1 MNKKILTAAALT
13 LMLVGG
19 AISLVGCNHKNVN
32 VGTNGTTASSTDAT
46 TETKVTINTKDVD
59 KDYWKNLVGDDHN
72 VTITSKDKNT
82 GSKSDKTSD
91 KAAKSDKTDKTDK
104 AAKSGKTDKATA
116 GKTDKKPSENV
127 SKEPKANT
135 DKPAKETTK
144 APAPQPTEEP
154 STEKIGCSHNWVTE
168 QKVVKD
174 AWDETIVD
182 EPEKTQK
189 VKVKDAW
196 DETKKV
202 KVKDAWDEQVY
213 VGDRSI
219 QNETGE
225 DMTNVNTKEWCKKHN
240 CRNHFLGNG
249 PCATDVTSTPI
260 YKTVHHDA
268 EYTTKTIHHDAEYT
282 TKTIPAKT
290 HTVHHDA
297 EYKSVTYCSKCGKTK

>member
-91 KAAKSDKTDKTDK
+91 KAAKSDKTDK
-104 AAKSGKTDKATA
+104 ATA

-127 SKEPKANT
+127 SEEPKANT
-135 DKPAKETTK
+135 EKPAKETTE

-154 STEKIGCSHNWVTE
+154 TTEKTGCSHNWVTE
-168 QKVVKD
+168 QKLVKD
-174 AWDETIVD
+174 AWDETIID

-189 VKVKDAW
+189 VKVKDEW
-196 DETKKV
+196 DEQV
-202 KVKDAWDEQVY
+202 LVKDAWDEKIITGYRDIQIDT
-213 VGDRSI
+213 GDDVTDI
-219 QNETGE
+219 DWYT
-225 DMTNVNTKEWCKKHN
+225 WCKDHD
-240 CRNHFLGNG
+240 CPVHCFGNG
-249 PCATDVTSTPI
+249 YCATSCRSEPVYGTKHHDAE
-260 YKTVHHDA
+260 YKTVHH
-268 EYTTKTIHHDAEYT
+268 KAEYT

>member
-82 GSKSDKTSD
+82 KSKSDKTSD
-91 KAAKSDKTDKTDK
+91 KVAKSD
-104 AAKSGKTDKATA
+104 KTDKATA

-127 SKEPKANT
+127 SEEPKANT
-135 DKPAKETTK
+135 DKPAKETTE

-154 STEKIGCSHNWVTE
+154 TTEKTGCSHNWVTE
-168 QKVVKD
+168 TVKA

-196 DETKKV
+196 DEKV
-202 KVKDAWDEQVY
+202 LVKDAYDEKEY
-213 VGDRSI
+213 IGDRAI
-219 QNETGE
+219 QNDTGE
-225 DMTNVNTKEWCKKHN
+225 DITGVSRKEWCKAHN
-240 CRNHFLGNG
+240 CNIHFLGDG
-249 PCATDVTSTPI
+249 PCASNVTLTPV
-260 YKTVHHDA
+260 Y
-268 EYTTKTIHHDAEYT
+268 KTIHHDAQYETVHHDATYENRT
-282 TKTIPAKT
+282 TPAKT
-290 HTVHHDA
+290 HTVNHKA
-297 EYKSVTYCSKCGKTK
+297 ETIQRCSKCGITK

>member
-59 KDYWKNLVGDDHN
+59 KNYWKNLVGDDHN

-82 GSKSDKTSD
+82 KSKSDKTSD
-91 KAAKSDKTDKTDK
+91 KAAKSDKTDK
-104 AAKSGKTDKATA
+104 ATT

-127 SKEPKANT
+127 SEEPKAT
-135 DKPAKETTK
+135 TEKPTKETTE
-144 APAPQPTEEP
+144 APTPQPTEEP
-154 STEKIGCSHNWVTE
+154 TPEKTGCSHNWVTE
-168 QKVVKD
+168 KKLVKD

-189 VKVKDAW
+189 VKVKDAY
-196 DETKKV
+196 DEQV
-202 KVKDAWDEQVY
+202 LVKDAWDEQVL
-213 VGDRSI
+213 VGYRSI
-219 QNETGE
+219 QNDTGE
-225 DMTNVNTKEWCKKHN
+225 DVTGCGIEWCEAHD
-240 CRNHFLGNG
+240 CFVHMLGNG
-249 PCATDVTSTPI
+249 PCVCNNTPTPVYETKHHNAQ
-260 YKTVHHDA
+260 YKTVR
-268 EYTTKTIHHDAEYT
+268 HDAEYT

-297 EYKSVTYCSKCGKTK
+297 QYESVTYCSKCGKTK

>member
-19 AISLVGCNHKNVN
+19 AISLAACNHKNVN

-82 GSKSDKTSD
+82 DSKSDKTSD
-91 KAAKSDKTDKTDK
+91 KAAKSGKTDKT
-104 AAKSGKTDKATA
+104 TA

-127 SKEPKANT
+127 SEEPKAT
-135 DKPAKETTK
+135 TEKPTEETTK

-168 QKVVKD
+168 QKLVKD

-196 DETKKV
+196 DETKNV
-202 KVKDAWDEQVY
+202 KVKDAWDEQVCI
-213 VGDRSI
+213 GKRSI

-225 DMTNVNTKEWCKKHN
+225 DLTGVDKLDWCEAHD
-240 CRNHFLGNG
+240 CRIHMLGDG
-249 PCATDVTSTPI
+249 PCGSDVTIKPV

-282 TKTIPAKT
+282 YKTIPAKT

>member
-32 VGTNGTTASSTDAT
+32 VGTNGTTASSTDTT

-82 GSKSDKTSD
+82 DSKSDKTSD
-91 KAAKSDKTDKTDK
+91 KVTKSNKTDKT
-104 AAKSGKTDKATA
+104 TA

-127 SKEPKANT
+127 SEEPKANT
-135 DKPAKETTK
+135 DKPAKETTE

-154 STEKIGCSHNWVTE
+154 TTEKIGCSHNWVTE
-168 QKVVKD
+168 QKVVKA

-196 DETKKV
+196 DEKV
-202 KVKDAWDEQVY
+202 CVKDAYDEKICI
-213 VGDRSI
+213 GEREI
-219 QNETGE
+219 QNDTGE
-225 DMTNVNTKEWCKKHN
+225 DVTDVTNPREWCKDHD
-240 CRNHFLGNG
+240 CSIHFLGNG
-249 PCATDVTSTPI
+249 PCISNNTITPI

-268 EYTTKTIHHDAEYT
+268 QYKTIHHDATYENRT
-282 TKTIPAKT
+282 TPAKT
-290 HTVHHDA
+290 HTIHHNA
-297 EYKSVTYCSKCGKTK
+297 EYKTIQCCSKCGATK

>member
-19 AISLVGCNHKNVN
+19 AISLAACNHKNVN

-46 TETKVTINTKDVD
+46 TETKVTINTKDTD

-82 GSKSDKTSD
+82 NSKSDKTTESD
-91 KAAKSDKTDKTDK
+91 KN
-104 AAKSGKTDKATA
+104 DKATA

-127 SKEPKANT
+127 SKEPKAT
-135 DKPAKETTK
+135 TEKPTEAPVKETPTQ
-144 APAPQPTEEP
+144 QPTEEP
-154 STEKIGCSHNWVTE
+154 TTEKTGCSHNWVTE
-168 QKVVKD
+168 QKLIKD

-182 EPEKTQK
+182 TPEKTQK

-202 KVKDAWDEQVY
+202 CTKEAYDEQVY
-213 VGDRSI
+213 IGKRSI

-225 DMTNVNTKEWCKKHN
+225 DLTGVDRRAWCEAHDCN
-240 CRNHFLGNG
+240 IHMLGNG
-249 PCATDVTSTPI
+249 PCANDVTIKPM

-268 EYTTKTIHHDAEYT
+268 EYTTKTIHHDAEYET
-282 TKTIPAKT
+282 RTIPAKT

-297 EYKSVTYCSKCGKTK
+297 QYESVTYCSKCGKTK

>member
-91 KAAKSDKTDKTDK
+91 KAAKSDKTDK
-104 AAKSGKTDKATA
+104 ATA
-116 GKTDKKPSENV
+116 GKTDKKPSKDV
-127 SKEPKANT
+127 SEEPKAT
-135 DKPAKETTK
+135 TEKPAKETTK

-154 STEKIGCSHNWVTE
+154 TTEKTGCSHNWVTE
-168 QKVVKD
+168 QKEVKA

-196 DETKKV
+196 DEQV
-202 KVKDAWDEQVY
+202 LVKDAWDEKVC
-213 VGDRSI
+213 VGERVI
-219 QNETGE
+219 QNDTGE
-225 DMTNVNTKEWCKKHN
+225 DVTGQGLDWCEKHD
-240 CRNHFLGNG
+240 CFIHMLGNG
-249 PCATDVTSTPI
+249 PCVSNNHVEEIYETKHHDAQ

-268 EYTTKTIHHDAEYT
+268 EYA

-290 HTVHHDA
+290 HTVHHKA
-297 EYKSVTYCSKCGKTK
+297 EYVSIQKCSKCGATK

>member
-46 TETKVTINTKDVD
+46 TETKVTINTKNVD

-91 KAAKSDKTDKTDK
+91 KAAKSDKTDK
-104 AAKSGKTDKATA
+104 
-116 GKTDKKPSENV
+116 KPSKDV
-127 SKEPKANT
+127 SEEPKAT
-135 DKPAKETTK
+135 TEKPTTAPVKETPTQ
-144 APAPQPTEEP
+144 QPTEEP
-154 STEKIGCSHNWVTE
+154 TTEKIGCSHNWVTE
-168 QKVVKD
+168 QKLVKD

-196 DETKKV
+196 DETKNV
-202 KVKDAWDEQVY
+202 KVKDAWDEKVY
-213 VGDRSI
+213 MGKKKIHNV
-219 QNETGE
+219 TGE
-225 DMTNVNTKEWCKKHN
+225 DMTNVDFLSWCEAHD
-240 CRNHFLGNG
+240 CAIHFLGDG
-249 PCATDVTSTPI
+249 PCACDVTIEDI
-260 YKTVHHDA
+260 YETVHHDA
-268 EYTTKTIHHDAEYT
+268 EYKTKTIHHDAEYT

-297 EYKSVTYCSKCGKTK
+297 QYKSVTTCSKCGATK

>member
-82 GSKSDKTSD
+82 KSKSDKTSD
-91 KAAKSDKTDKTDK
+91 KVAKSD
-104 AAKSGKTDKATA
+104 KTDKATA

-127 SKEPKANT
+127 SEEPKANT
-135 DKPAKETTK
+135 EKPTEDTTK

-168 QKVVKD
+168 QKLVKD

-196 DETKKV
+196 DEQV
-202 KVKDAWDEQVY
+202 LVKDAWDEKVY
-213 VGDRSI
+213 IGDRAI
-219 QNETGE
+219 QNDTGE
-225 DMTNVNTKEWCKKHN
+225 DVTGVGLEWCDAHD
-240 CRNHFLGNG
+240 CAIHCLGNG
-249 PCATDVTSTPI
+249 PCRSNCTLTPVYETKHHAAQ
-260 YKTVHHDA
+260 YKTVRH
-268 EYTTKTIHHDAEYT
+268 EAEYT

-297 EYKSVTYCSKCGKTK
+297 QYKSVTYCSKCGKTK

>member
-19 AISLVGCNHKNVN
+19 AISLAACNHKNVN

-82 GSKSDKTSD
+82 RSKSDKTSD
-91 KAAKSDKTDKTDK
+91 KVAKSD
-104 AAKSGKTDKATA
+104 KTDKATA

-127 SKEPKANT
+127 SEEPKPNT
-135 DKPAKETTK
+135 DKPAKETTE

-154 STEKIGCSHNWVTE
+154 TTEKTGCSHNWVTE
-168 QKVVKD
+168 TIKA

-196 DETKKV
+196 DEKV
-202 KVKDAWDEQVY
+202 LVKDAYDEKVY
-213 VGDRSI
+213 VGDRAI
-219 QNETGE
+219 QNDTGE
-225 DMTNVNTKEWCKKHN
+225 DVTGKGIEWCKEHD
-240 CRNHFLGNG
+240 CAVHFLGNG
-249 PCATDVTSTPI
+249 PCKGKI
-260 YKTVHHDA
+260 VHSHLSMMLN
-268 EYTTKTIHHDAEYT
+268 IQLRQFRLRL
-282 TKTIPAKT
+282 IQFIMMQNI
-290 HTVHHDA
+290 
-297 EYKSVTYCSKCGKTK
+297 SL

>member
-1 MNKKILTAAALT
+1 MNKKILTAATLT
-13 LMLVGG
+13 LMLVGC

-46 TETKVTINTKDVD
+46 TETKVTINTKDAD

-82 GSKSDKTSD
+82 DSKSDKTTESD
-91 KAAKSDKTDKTDK
+91 KN
-104 AAKSGKTDKATA
+104 DKATA

-127 SKEPKANT
+127 SEEPKPNT
-135 DKPAKETTK
+135 DKPAKETTE

-154 STEKIGCSHNWVTE
+154 TTEKIGCSHNWVTE
-168 QKVVKD
+168 QKEVKA

-182 EPEKTQK
+182 TPEKTQK

-196 DETKKV
+196 DETKNV
-202 KVKDAWDEQVY
+202 KVKDAYDEQVY
-213 VGDRSI
+213 IGDHSI

-225 DMTNVNTKEWCKKHN
+225 DLTGVDRLAWCEAHD
-240 CRNHFLGNG
+240 CRIHMLGNG
-249 PCATDVTSTPI
+249 PCACDVTLEPM

-268 EYTTKTIHHDAEYT
+268 EYKTKTIHHDAEYET
-282 TKTIPAKT
+282 RTIPAKT

>member
-19 AISLVGCNHKNVN
+19 AVSLAACNHKNVN

-82 GSKSDKTSD
+82 KSKSDKTS
-91 KAAKSDKTDKTDK
+91 DK

-127 SKEPKANT
+127 SGEPKANT
-135 DKPAKETTK
+135 DKPVKESTE

-154 STEKIGCSHNWVTE
+154 TTEKIGCSHNWVTE
-168 QKVVKD
+168 QKVIKD
-174 AWDETIVD
+174 AWDETVID

-196 DETKKV
+196 DEQV
-202 KVKDAWDEQVY
+202 LVKDAWDEQVY
-213 VGDRSI
+213 VGERAI
-219 QNETGE
+219 QNDTGE
-225 DMTNVNTKEWCKKHN
+225 DVTGQGLDWCEKHN
-240 CRNHFLGNG
+240 CHDHFLGDG
-249 PCATDVTSTPI
+249 PCRSNCTIKPI
-260 YKTVHHDA
+260 YETKHHAAQYKTVHHKA
-268 EYTTKTIHHDAEYT
+268 EYTY
-282 TKTIPAKT
+282 KTIPAKT

-297 EYKSVTYCSKCGKTK
+297 QYKSVTTCSKCGATK

>member
-46 TETKVTINTKDVD
+46 TETKVTINTKDAD

-82 GSKSDKTSD
+82 KSKSDKTSD
-91 KAAKSDKTDKTDK
+91 KV
-104 AAKSGKTDKATA
+104 AKSGKTDKATA
-116 GKTDKKPSENV
+116 GKTDKKPSENI

-135 DKPAKETTK
+135 EKPTEAPVKETPTQ
-144 APAPQPTEEP
+144 QPTEEP
-154 STEKIGCSHNWVTE
+154 TTEKTGCSHNWVTE

-196 DETKKV
+196 DEQV
-202 KVKDAWDEQVY
+202 LVKDAYDEQVY
-213 VGDRSI
+213 AGEHAI
-219 QNETGE
+219 QNDTGE
-225 DMTNVNTKEWCKKHN
+225 DMTGINAHDWCMKHH
-240 CRNHFLGNG
+240 CDEHSPYDGG
-249 PCATDVTSTPI
+249 PCAYNTTLKPI
-260 YKTVHHDA
+260 YNTVHH
-268 EYTTKTIHHDAEYT
+268 KAEYT

-290 HTVHHDA
+290 HTVHHKA
-297 EYKSVTYCSKCGKTK
+297 EYVSIQKCSKCGATK

>member
-19 AISLVGCNHKNVN
+19 AISLAACNHKNVN

-46 TETKVTINTKDVD
+46 TETKVTINTKDTD

-82 GSKSDKTSD
+82 DSKSDKTAG
-91 KAAKSDKTDKTDK
+91 KTTKSD
-104 AAKSGKTDKATA
+104 KTDKATA

-127 SKEPKANT
+127 SEEPKAT
-135 DKPAKETTK
+135 TEKPTTAPVKETPTQ
-144 APAPQPTEEP
+144 QPTEEP
-154 STEKIGCSHNWVTE
+154 TTEKTGCSHNWVTE
-168 QKVVKD
+168 TVKA
-174 AWDETIVD
+174 AWDEKVVD
-182 EPEKTQK
+182 EPARTEK
-189 VKVKDAW
+189 VKTKDAW

-202 KVKDAWDEQVY
+202 CTKEAYDEQVLDGY
-213 VGDRSI
+213 RDI
-219 QNETGE
+219 QNETG
-225 DMTNVNTKEWCKKHN
+225 DDVTDVNRRQWCKDHN
-240 CRNHFLGNG
+240 CRGHFLGDG
-249 PCATDVTSTPI
+249 PCASDNTSTPV

-282 TKTIPAKT
+282 TKTIPEKS

-297 EYKSVTYCSKCGKTK
+297 VYKTYCSKCGATK

>member
-82 GSKSDKTSD
+82 KSKSDKTSD
-91 KAAKSDKTDKTDK
+91 KAAKSD
-104 AAKSGKTDKATA
+104 KTDKATA

-127 SKEPKANT
+127 SEEPKPST
-135 DKPAKETTK
+135 KKPAKETTE

-154 STEKIGCSHNWVTE
+154 TTEKTGCSHNWVTE
-168 QKVVKD
+168 QKLVKD
-174 AWDETIVD
+174 AWDETVVD
-182 EPEKTQK
+182 EPKKTQK

-196 DETKKV
+196 DEQV
-202 KVKDAWDEQVY
+202 LVKDAYDEKVC
-213 VGDRSI
+213 VGERVI
-219 QNETGE
+219 QNDTGE
-225 DMTNVNTKEWCKKHN
+225 DITGIGLKWCEEHD
-240 CRNHFLGNG
+240 CRLHMLGDG
-249 PCATDVTSTPI
+249 PCRCNNHVEKIYETKHHDAQ
-260 YKTVHHDA
+260 YKTVR
-268 EYTTKTIHHDAEYT
+268 HDAEYT

-297 EYKSVTYCSKCGKTK
+297 QYKSVTTCSKCGATK

>member
-19 AISLVGCNHKNVN
+19 AVSLAACNHKNVN

-91 KAAKSDKTDKTDK
+91 KVTKSDKTDKT
-104 AAKSGKTDKATA
+104 TA

-127 SKEPKANT
+127 SEEPKT
-135 DKPAKETTK
+135 TTEKPTEDTTK

-154 STEKIGCSHNWVTE
+154 TTEKTGCSHNWVTE
-168 QKVVKD
+168 TVKA
-174 AWDETIVD
+174 AWDEKVVD
-182 EPEKTQK
+182 EPARTEK
-189 VKVKDAW
+189 VKTKDAW

-213 VGDRSI
+213 IGDRAI

-225 DMTNVNTKEWCKKHN
+225 DITGVNARQWCKAHN
-240 CRNHFLGNG
+240 CAQCFLGDG
-249 PCATDVTSTPI
+249 PCAGDVTLVPI
-260 YKTVHHDA
+260 YETKHHDA
-268 EYTTKTIHHDAEYT
+268 EYETKTIHHDAEYT
-282 TKTIPAKT
+282 TKTIPEKS
-290 HTVHHDA
+290 HTVHHNA
-297 EYKSVTYCSKCGKTK
+297 ETIKRCSKCGATK

>member
-91 KAAKSDKTDKTDK
+91 KVAKSDKTDK
-104 AAKSGKTDKATA
+104 ATA
-116 GKTDKKPSENV
+116 DKTDKKPSENV
-127 SKEPKANT
+127 SKEPKAT
-135 DKPAKETTK
+135 TEKPTKETTE
-144 APAPQPTEEP
+144 APAPQPTQEP
-154 STEKIGCSHNWVTE
+154 TTEKTGCSHNWVTE
-168 QKVVKD
+168 TVKA
-174 AWDETIVD
+174 AWDETIID

-196 DETKKV
+196 DEKV
-202 KVKDAWDEQVY
+202 CVKDAWDEQVLDGY
-213 VGDRSI
+213 RDI
-219 QNETGE
+219 QNDTGE
-225 DMTNVNTKEWCKKHN
+225 DVTYINHEKWCEEHD
-240 CRNHFLGNG
+240 CHDHFLGDG
-249 PCATDVTSTPI
+249 PCAGNTTSTPV

-268 EYTTKTIHHDAEYT
+268 KYKTVHHDAKYETQT
-282 TKTIPAKT
+282 TPAKT
-290 HTVHHDA
+290 HTVHHKA
-297 EYKSVTYCSKCGKTK
+297 ETIQRCSKCGATK

>member
-19 AISLVGCNHKNVN
+19 AVSLAACNHKNVN

-82 GSKSDKTSD
+82 KSKS
-91 KAAKSDKTDKTDK
+91 DKTDK
-104 AAKSGKTDKATA
+104 AAKSDKSDKTTS
-116 GKTDKKPSENV
+116 GKTDKKPSKDV
-127 SKEPKANT
+127 SEEPKAT
-135 DKPAKETTK
+135 TEKPTKETTE

-154 STEKIGCSHNWVTE
+154 TTEKIGCSHNWVTE

-196 DETKKV
+196 DEKV
-202 KVKDAWDEQVY
+202 LVKDAYDEKVCI
-213 VGDRSI
+213 GERSI
-219 QNETGE
+219 QNDTGE
-225 DMTNVNTKEWCKKHN
+225 DLTYVDGQKWCEEHD
-240 CRNHFLGNG
+240 CHIHFLGDG
-249 PCATDVTSTPI
+249 PCAGNVTIKPI
-260 YKTVHHDA
+260 YETKHHDAQYKTVHHEA
-268 EYTTKTIHHDAEYT
+268 EYTY
-282 TKTIPAKT
+282 KTIPAKT

-297 EYKSVTYCSKCGKTK
+297 QYKSVTTCSKCGATK

>member
-82 GSKSDKTSD
+82 GSKSDKTAG
-91 KAAKSDKTDKTDK
+91 KTTKSDKTDKT
-104 AAKSGKTDKATA
+104 TA
-116 GKTDKKPSENV
+116 GKTDKKPSKDV
-127 SKEPKANT
+127 SEEPKAST
-135 DKPAKETTK
+135 DKPAKETTE

-154 STEKIGCSHNWVTE
+154 TTEKIGCSHNWVTE
-168 QKVVKD
+168 QKEVKA

-196 DETKKV
+196 DEKV
-202 KVKDAWDEQVY
+202 CVKDAWDEKVY
-213 VGDRSI
+213 MGDHSI
-219 QNETGE
+219 QNDTNEDITGINPY
-225 DMTNVNTKEWCKKHN
+225 DWCMEHH
-240 CRNHFLGNG
+240 CDEHSPYEGG
-249 PCATDVTSTPI
+249 PCAFNVTIKPI
-260 YKTVHHDA
+260 Y
-268 EYTTKTIHHDAEYT
+268 DAEYT

-297 EYKSVTYCSKCGKTK
+297 QYESVTYCSKCGKTK

>member
-91 KAAKSDKTDKTDK
+91 KA
-104 AAKSGKTDKATA
+104 TA

-127 SKEPKANT
+127 SEEHKAT
-135 DKPAKETTK
+135 TEKPTEETTK
-144 APAPQPTEEP
+144 APTPQPTEEP
-154 STEKIGCSHNWVTE
+154 TTEKTGCSHNWVTE
-168 QKVVKD
+168 QKEVKA

-202 KVKDAWDEQVY
+202 CTKEAYDEQVLDGY
-213 VGDRSI
+213 RDI

-225 DMTNVNTKEWCKKHN
+225 DVTDVDPYEWCKDHD
-240 CRNHFLGNG
+240 CRDHFLGNG
-249 PCATDVTSTPI
+249 PCASDCTATPV
-260 YKTVHHDA
+260 YKTVHHKA
-268 EYTTKTIHHDAEYT
+268 EYKTKTIHHDAEYT
-282 TKTIPAKT
+282 TRTIPAKT

>member
-19 AISLVGCNHKNVN
+19 AISLAACNHKNVN

-46 TETKVTINTKDVD
+46 TETKVTINTKDAD

-91 KAAKSDKTDKTDK
+91 KATKSD
-104 AAKSGKTDKATA
+104 KTDKATA
-116 GKTDKKPSENV
+116 GKTDKKPSKNV
-127 SKEPKANT
+127 SEEPKANT
-135 DKPAKETTK
+135 EKPAKETTE

-154 STEKIGCSHNWVTE
+154 TTEKIGCSHNWVTE
-168 QKVVKD
+168 QKLVKD

-202 KVKDAWDEQVY
+202 CTKEAYDEQVLDGY
-213 VGDRSI
+213 RDI

-225 DMTNVNTKEWCKKHN
+225 DVTDVDPYEWCKDHD
-240 CRNHFLGNG
+240 CRDHFLGNG
-249 PCATDVTSTPI
+249 PCVSDCTATPV
-260 YKTVHHDA
+260 YKTVHHDT
-268 EYTTKTIHHDAEYT
+268 EYKTKTIHHDAEYT

-297 EYKSVTYCSKCGKTK
+297 EYKSITYCSKCGKTK

>member
-19 AISLVGCNHKNVN
+19 AVSLAACNHKNVN

-46 TETKVTINTKDVD
+46 TETKVTINTKNVD

-72 VTITSKDKNT
+72 ATITSKDKNT
-82 GSKSDKTSD
+82 KSKSDKTSD
-91 KAAKSDKTDKTDK
+91 KAAKSDKTDK
-104 AAKSGKTDKATA
+104 ATA
-116 GKTDKKPSENV
+116 GKTDKKPSKNV
-127 SKEPKANT
+127 SEEPKANT
-135 DKPAKETTK
+135 DKPAKETTE

-154 STEKIGCSHNWVTE
+154 TTEKIGCSHNWVTE

-196 DETKKV
+196 DETTKV
-202 KVKDAWDEQVY
+202 KVKDAWDEKVY
-213 VGDRSI
+213 MYDKAIHNV
-219 QNETGE
+219 TGE
-225 DMTNVNTKEWCKKHN
+225 DMTNVDFLSWCEAHD
-240 CRNHFLGNG
+240 CAIHFLGNG
-249 PCATDVTSTPI
+249 PCACDTHPEPV

-268 EYTTKTIHHDAEYT
+268 EYKTKTIHHDAEYET
-282 TKTIPAKT
+282 RTIPAKT

>member
-19 AISLVGCNHKNVN
+19 AVSLAACNHKNVN

-91 KAAKSDKTDKTDK
+91 KAAKSDKTDKT
-104 AAKSGKTDKATA
+104 TA

-127 SKEPKANT
+127 SEEPKPNT

-154 STEKIGCSHNWVTE
+154 TTEKIGCSHNWVTE
-168 QKVVKD
+168 QKLVKD

-196 DETKKV
+196 DETKNV
-202 KVKDAWDEQVY
+202 KVKDAWDEQVLDGY
-213 VGDRSI
+213 RDI
-219 QNETGE
+219 QNDTGE
-225 DMTNVNTKEWCKKHN
+225 DVTNVDSYQWCKKHN
-240 CRNHFLGNG
+240 CAICFLGDG
-249 PCATDVTSTPI
+249 PCASNCTSTPV

-268 EYTTKTIHHDAEYT
+268 EYETKTIHHDAEYT
-282 TKTIPAKT
+282 TKTIPEKS

-297 EYKSVTYCSKCGKTK
+297 VYKTYCSKCGATK

>member
-82 GSKSDKTSD
+82 GSKSNKTSD
-91 KAAKSDKTDKTDK
+91 KVTKSD
-104 AAKSGKTDKATA
+104 KTDKATA
-116 GKTDKKPSENV
+116 GKTDKKPSKDV
-127 SKEPKANT
+127 SKEPKT
-135 DKPAKETTK
+135 TTEKPTEETTK

-168 QKVVKD
+168 QKLVKD

-196 DETKKV
+196 DEQV
-202 KVKDAWDEQVY
+202 LVKDAYDEKVCI
-213 VGDRSI
+213 GERAI
-219 QNETGE
+219 QNDTGE
-225 DMTNVNTKEWCKKHN
+225 DVTNVDEYEWCKAHDCN
-240 CRNHFLGNG
+240 IHFLGDG
-249 PCATDVTSTPI
+249 PCVGNCTIKPI
-260 YKTVHHDA
+260 YETKHHKAEYKTVHHA
-268 EYTTKTIHHDAEYT
+268 AEYT

-290 HTVHHDA
+290 HTVHHKA
-297 EYKSVTYCSKCGKTK
+297 EYVSIQKCSKCGATK

>member
-19 AISLVGCNHKNVN
+19 AISLIGCNHKNVN

-82 GSKSDKTSD
+82 KSKSDKTSD
-91 KAAKSDKTDKTDK
+91 KAAKSD
-104 AAKSGKTDKATA
+104 KTDKATA

-127 SKEPKANT
+127 SEEPKPST
-135 DKPAKETTK
+135 DKPAKETTE

-154 STEKIGCSHNWVTE
+154 TPEKIGCSHNWVTE
-168 QKVVKD
+168 QKEVKA

-196 DETKKV
+196 EEKV
-202 KVKDAWDEQVY
+202 CVKDAWDEKVY
-213 VGDRSI
+213 IGDRAI
-219 QNETGE
+219 QNDTGE
-225 DMTNVNTKEWCKKHN
+225 DVTNVDERAWCEAHD
-240 CRNHFLGNG
+240 CYIHMLGNG
-249 PCATDVTSTPI
+249 PCVGNVTLTPV
-260 YKTVHHDA
+260 YETKHHA
-268 EYTTKTIHHDAEYT
+268 AQYKTIHHDAEYT

-297 EYKSVTYCSKCGKTK
+297 QYKSVTYCSKCGKTK

>member
-19 AISLVGCNHKNVN
+19 AVSLAACNHKNVN

-82 GSKSDKTSD
+82 ESKSDKTSD
-91 KAAKSDKTDKTDK
+91 KAAKSD
-104 AAKSGKTDKATA
+104 KTDKATA

-127 SKEPKANT
+127 SEEPKAT
-135 DKPAKETTK
+135 TEKPAKETTE

-154 STEKIGCSHNWVTE
+154 TPEKVGCSHNWVTE
-168 QKVVKD
+168 QKIVKD

-202 KVKDAWDEQVY
+202 KVKDAWDEKVY
-213 VGDRSI
+213 VGEKEI
-219 QNETGE
+219 HNVTGE
-225 DMTNVNTKEWCKKHN
+225 DMTHVDFLSWCEAHD
-240 CRNHFLGNG
+240 CAIHFLGDG
-249 PCATDVTSTPI
+249 PCACDTHIEDI

-297 EYKSVTYCSKCGKTK
+297 QYKSVTTCSKCGATK

>member
-46 TETKVTINTKDVD
+46 TETKVTINTKDMD

-91 KAAKSDKTDKTDK
+91 KAAKSDKTDK
-104 AAKSGKTDKATA
+104 ATA

-127 SKEPKANT
+127 SEEPKAT
-135 DKPAKETTK
+135 TEKPAKETTET
-144 APAPQPTEEP
+144 PAPQPTEEP
-154 STEKIGCSHNWVTE
+154 TTEKIGCSHNWVTE
-168 QKVVKD
+168 TVKA
-174 AWDETIVD
+174 AWDEKVID
-182 EPEKTQK
+182 EPARTEK
-189 VKVKDAW
+189 VKTKDAW

-202 KVKDAWDEQVY
+202 CTKEAYDEQVLDGY
-213 VGDRSI
+213 RDI
-219 QNETGE
+219 QNDTGE
-225 DMTNVNTKEWCKKHN
+225 DVTNVNSRRQWCKDHD
-240 CRNHFLGNG
+240 CSIHFLGNG
-249 PCATDVTSTPI
+249 PCAGNCTSTPV

-268 EYTTKTIHHDAEYT
+268 EYETKTIHHEAEYT
-282 TKTIPAKT
+282 TKTIPEKS
-290 HTVHHDA
+290 HTVHHNA
-297 EYKSVTYCSKCGKTK
+297 ETIKRCSKCGKTK